1 MPIKEKDP
9 KSQRLHS
16 LWAGTPSDCGR
27 QILQE
32 ATEAEATTSAKREN
46 FRRQHDLFIHQ
57 TRPPSAAFPAWNGP
71 AGHNV
76 QKDRKGLQKVV
87 KETARQTIRAN
98 WRILIRQITSPA
110 KTKVNGETSWICP
123 LCGHGTH
130 GDGLTFDPT
139 SQDGNSLKCFGCGW
153 HGDIIDLY
161 RKQTGKD
168 YGETLAQL
176 AEAVVVSID
185 GQPPVRAQNGPMRRG
200 AKEYAEESKRPHKAS
215 FGTLAAMLL
224 PDGDELVEKEMDYTA
239 FFEEAARH
247 LTETG
252 YHRGISLAT
261 LVRYKVGFVPDW
273 RHPKAPASMPAS
285 PRLIIPTSPCSYLAR
300 DTRQPL
306 PEEAKR
312 YAKSKVGR
320 VHLFNADALYT
331 ADQPVFVVEGELD
344 ALSILDVGGAAV
356 ALGSVSNWRR
366 LADMAGEKAPV
377 APLVLALDTDG
388 PGQAAESSLAE
399 VLAQAGIPCY
409 RQQVAGAYKDA
420 NEALQAD
427 RAGLAAAVREVVERI
442 AEEADAE
449 RTAQREALEKEAA
462 AYSLQSFI
470 DQIGRN
476 TEHSALSTGL
486 VSVDELLDGGLY
498 PGLYIVGAISS
509 LGKTTFCLQIAD
521 QIAAEGQDVLIFSL
535 EMDRDELIAKSISRL
550 TLLLDLQQNGTTANA
565 KTTRG
570 ILTGSRYKNYSEKE
584 KRLIAAAVDKYQ
596 NGAARH
602 IYITEGVGDVGVK
615 EIREKAQRH
624 YRITGRR
631 PVVMVDYLQIIAPA
645 DIRATDKQN
654 TDKAVLELKRLSRDL
669 KTPVLA
675 ISAFNRQNY
684 RQGVNLASFRES
696 SSIEYSADVLIG
708 LQHEG
713 MDVANDDT
721 SATQAIADRA
731 AEAAAAG
738 RFQKIQ
744 AKILKNRNGRKGTAA
759 LDYCPMFNYFRDG
772 EQQEQQQE
780 RPRREAKR
788 R

>member
-16 LWAGTPSDCGR
+16 LWAGPPSDCGC

-46 FRRQHDLFIHQ
+46 FRRQHDSFIHQ
-57 TRPPSAAFPAWNGP
+57 TGPPSAVFPAWNGP

-76 QKDRKGLQKVV
+76 QKDRKGLQKMV

-98 WRILIRQITSPA
+98 WRTLIRQITSPA

-185 GQPPVRAQNGPMRRG
+185 VQPPVRVQNGPMRRVM
-200 AKEYAEESKRPHKAS
+200 KEYAEESKMSQKAS
-215 FGTLAAMLL
+215 FGDFAAMLL
-224 PDGDELVEKEMDYTA
+224 PDGEELTEKEVDYTA

-300 DTRQPL
+300 DTRQLL

-320 VHLFNADALYT
+320 VHLFNAGALYT

-344 ALSILDVGGAAV
+344 ALSILDVGGEAV

-399 VLAQAGIPCY
+399 ALAQAGIHCY

-476 TEHSALSTGL
+476 TEHGALSTGFA
-486 VSVDELLDGGLY
+486 SVDKLLDGGLY

-535 EMDRDELIAKSISRL
+535 EMDRDELIAKSVSRL

-615 EIREKAQRH
+615 EIREEAQRH

-631 PVVMVDYLQIIAPA
+631 PVIMVDYLQIIAPA